1 MARTAVRLVKL
12 FGHARDARRTPPP
25 HAQASAGSLLAA
37 GWRRPVRHDH
47 GRRDRRQR
55 ASGRSGSTLPGCGIA
70 SRRRRATSTLTAP
83 CPARSVSGA
92 ASAGA
97 GTPTAR
103 TRCTHREP
111 RTHPGTRRGARAR
124 SASTARRRPRVCSSA
139 PAAGRSCSRCQRPG
153 LRGRRGHARGPRATR
168 PSRTG
173 RSTRRSPTASCARSS
188 TAAARRRS
196 TCASPSRDNAGNVAQ
211 GNPTRLSAT
220 SAKVGRRFRRVRSGR
235 VKIPFGRRATL
246 RGRLTLS
253 AGQSL
258 RRPDDRRDV
267 GDPQARRACRRRRA
281 RRSRTAA
288 AASRSRFP
296 PARAA
301 RTASCSRAPAARSAR
316 ARGVSVRVP
325 ASSTIHASRT
335 RLGGGRVRFSGRL
348 RNRGQRIPGRGLV
361 LVLQGREGGKWR
373 TFEDTRTNR
382 QGPLARE
389 LPLQRPPGELPD
401 PRPHPQAVGLSRS
414 SSATRAG

>member
-1 MARTAVRLVKL
+1 M
-12 FGHARDARRTPPP
+12 
-25 HAQASAGSLLAA
+25 
-37 GWRRPVRHDH
+37 
-47 GRRDRRQR
+47 
-55 ASGRSGSTLPGCGIA
+55 
-70 SRRRRATSTLTAP
+70 
-83 CPARSVSGA
+83 
-92 ASAGA
+92 
-97 GTPTAR
+97 
-103 TRCTHREP
+103 
-111 RTHPGTRRGARAR
+111 
-124 SASTARRRPRVCSSA
+124 RV
-139 PAAGRSCSRCQRPG
+139 
-153 LRGRRGHARGPRATR
+153 TV
-168 PSRTG
+168 
-173 RSTRRSPTASCARSS
+173 
-188 TAAARRRS
+188 
-196 TCASPSRDNAGNVAQ
+196 RDNAGNVAQ

-267 GDPQARRACRRRRA
+267 GDPQARRRA
-281 RRSRTAA
+281 DGGGHAPSPTAA

-301 RTASCSRAPAARSAR
+301 PTASCSRAPAARSRA

-348 RNRGQRIPGRGLV
+348 RTRGQRIPGRGLV
-361 LVLQGREGGKWR
+361 LVLQGRERGKWR

-382 QGPLARE
+382 KGRWHVSYRFSGRPGSYPIRVRIRKQSGYPVRARLLAR
-389 LPLQRPPGELPD
+389 LTIR
-401 PRPHPQAVGLSRS
+401 VG
-414 SSATRAG
+414 